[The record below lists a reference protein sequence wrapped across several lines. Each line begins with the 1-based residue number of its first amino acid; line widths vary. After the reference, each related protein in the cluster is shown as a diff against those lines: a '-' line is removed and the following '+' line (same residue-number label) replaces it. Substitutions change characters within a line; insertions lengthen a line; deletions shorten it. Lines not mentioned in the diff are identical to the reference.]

1 MSRPDDRDR
10 ARVLARKADG
20 DDKAMKLLASN
31 PEIDD
36 ESVGFHAQQA
46 IEKRLKAVM
55 AARGFPLKKEHD
67 LGVLLENLAAAGIE
81 APPGADWIDELTVY
95 ARGLRYEE
103 LLDAEPLDREAVVTL
118 VGQVGEWA
126 GRLIDA

>member
-1 MSRPDDRDR
+1 MR
-10 ARVLARKADG
+10 
-20 DDKAMKLLASN
+20 LLASN

-55 AARGFPLKKEHD
+55 AARGLPLKKEHD
-67 LGVLLENLAAAGIE
+67 LGVLLEGLAAAGIE
-81 APPGADWIDELTVY
+81 TPPGADWIDELTVY

-103 LLDAEPLDREAVVTL
+103 LLDAEPLDREVVVTL

-126 GRLIDA
+126 DRLIDV

>member
-1 MSRPDDRDR
+1 
-10 ARVLARKADG
+10 
-20 DDKAMKLLASN
+20 MKLLASN
-31 PEIDD
+31 PDIDD

-55 AARGFPLKKEHD
+55 AARGLPLKKEHD

-81 APPGADWIDELTVY
+81 APPGAGWIDELTVY

-118 VGQVGEWA
+118 VGEVGDWA
-126 GRLIDA
+126 QRLI

>member
-1 MSRPDDRDR
+1 MN
-10 ARVLARKADG
+10 
-20 DDKAMKLLASN
+20 LLASN
-31 PEIDD
+31 PDIDD

-55 AARGFPLKKEHD
+55 AARGLPLKKEHD

-81 APPGADWIDELTVY
+81 PPPGAEWIDELTVY

-103 LLDAEPLDREAVVTL
+103 LLDAEPLDREAVVAI
-118 VGQVGEWA
+118 VDQVGDWA